1 MKKANII
8 FISWDHSYLIEREKH
23 MLIRIFREKYGAE
36 NIESCPLDAT
46 DAYAR
51 YHDHIASVG
60 LFQEKRMFVFFGG
73 RSKKPTKNDA
83 PGFEHFLDRLLPLL
97 SDEDFLLFFDL
108 TPHEIELKKW
118 LNSHASIRE
127 QRFSWAT
134 KDWEKYTHLSSPSL
148 ARVLAAYQAQE
159 KWREKWQENPLLWHT
174 IFHSLTQLAIL
185 EQAGVTIT
193 DELIAE
199 FSHGYEGGKNFDFVD
214 AIMAENI
221 EKALLSLDR
230 IKNTIDQNSIDMF
243 IASLLG
249 ILRKN
254 LFVVRLR
261 DAGMTREHIAST
273 LTGMSPYMLTKAY
286 NSRISAEKLWH
297 FFEKIVT
304 TNIAYKRGKWMKKN
318 VLWRFLE
325 IDTALFALKK

>member
-1 MKKANII
+1 M
-8 FISWDHSYLIEREKH
+8 
-23 MLIRIFREKYGAE
+23 
-36 NIESCPLDAT
+36 
-46 DAYAR
+46 
-51 YHDHIASVG
+51 
-60 LFQEKRMFVFFGG
+60 
-73 RSKKPTKNDA
+73 
-83 PGFEHFLDRLLPLL
+83 
-97 SDEDFLLFFDL
+97 
-108 TPHEIELKKW
+108 
-118 LNSHASIRE
+118 
-127 QRFSWAT
+127 
-134 KDWEKYTHLSSPSL
+134 
-148 ARVLAAYQAQE
+148 
-159 KWREKWQENPLLWHT
+159 
-174 IFHSLTQLAIL
+174 
-185 EQAGVTIT
+185 TIT

-286 NSRISAEKLWH
+286 NSRISAEKL
-297 FFEKIVT
+297 
-304 TNIAYKRGKWMKKN
+304 
-318 VLWRFLE
+318 
-325 IDTALFALKK
+325 